1 MTSKTKSQPLEMV
14 RNIVDEMD
22 VQINSVNSTID
33 YLQKQPQSEINE
45 SLLLEYNEW
54 LKTLKDLRNFVI
66 YKA

>member
-14 RNIVDEMD
+14 RNIVDKMD
-22 VQINSVNSTID
+22 LQINSVNSTID
-33 YLQKQPQSEINE
+33 YLQNQPQSEINE
-45 SLLLEYNEW
+45 TLLIEYNEW

>member
-22 VQINSVNSTID
+22 LEINSVNSTID
-33 YLQKQPQSEINE
+33 YLQNQPQSEINDK
-45 SLLLEYNEW
+45 LLLEYNEW
-54 LKTLKDLRNFVI
+54 LRTLKDLRNFVI